1 MSVLLCQRLPK
12 EHADGFR
19 FLDTARVGVARR
31 NRAWP
36 GGLEG
41 VHSAP
46 NATRASGWIL
56 ALFLLCAE
64 QQPASDTGDDADE
77 CEPVQE
83 GFKGH
88 VGSLAESVET
98 RFPG

>member
-41 VHSAP
+41 VHLAP
-46 NATRASGWIL
+46 NAALGKWLDLSSFSFVRGAAAS
-56 ALFLLCAE
+56 FRQRRRC
-64 QQPASDTGDDADE
+64 
-77 CEPVQE
+77 
-83 GFKGH
+83 
-88 VGSLAESVET
+88 
-98 RFPG
+98 